1 MNERGNFPFLLFLF
15 PCLSS
20 SLPTRSIRGNFSHM
34 TCNDYKL
41 QSTLIQQ
48 ESEEK
53 VGNKF
58 ENTFPF
64 YPRGGRSVSVGEI
77 GGHNTYEAGIIH
89 RIGAKCLFT
98 SSFELSKL
106 GTISDLRLG
115 SRQVPRVRS
124 VIYVSPS
131 PKRDAPPPQRP
142 TTIQPTFK
150 PLLPTKHTYPSI
162 LITTPDS
169 PVDWIGDLFVHS
181 ARLFDF

>member
-1 MNERGNFPFLLFLF
+1 MNQPHSIPIIVGGEGEKRGEILNERGNFPFLLFLF

-131 PKRDAPPPQRP
+131 PKRDAPPTDHHSTHLQTPFADQAHL
-142 TTIQPTFK
+142 
-150 PLLPTKHTYPSI
+150 PLHFNHYS
-162 LITTPDS
+162 
-169 PVDWIGDLFVHS
+169 
-181 ARLFDF
+181 